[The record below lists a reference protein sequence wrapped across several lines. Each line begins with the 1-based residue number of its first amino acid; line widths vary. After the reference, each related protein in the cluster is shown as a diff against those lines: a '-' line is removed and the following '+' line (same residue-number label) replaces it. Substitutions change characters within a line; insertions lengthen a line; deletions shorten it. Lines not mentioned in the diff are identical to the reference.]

1 VPEALARPVEEP
13 AAERRL
19 AERLAREQAE
29 PVPEAVAELAA
40 ELARRHGPCVAAV
53 AFYGSCLRK
62 RTNEGVLDFYV
73 VVDDYRSAHAS
84 RAMAL
89 ANAWLPP
96 SVFYCEWPHA
106 GETLRT
112 KYAVISTRDL
122 LRGAGPDSLDCR
134 IWARFCQP
142 VAIAFARD
150 DAARRTLVEV
160 AVRSCRTFVERA
172 WPVLPEREGCARFTA
187 EALFQAGFG
196 ETYRA
201 ELRSERPETVRQL
214 YAASAP
220 RYEAV
225 ARDALEALA
234 GRGRATVR
242 ETPAGFELR
251 ARPGER
257 RRARLA
263 WRLRRPVAKALAV
276 AGLLKTAF
284 TFGDWVP
291 YVLWKIERHTA
302 VRVEVSERQR
312 RHPLIF
318 GWPVILRVL
327 RDGIFR

>member
-1 VPEALARPVEEP
+1 MPEAPSGP
-13 AAERRL
+13 AARRL
-19 AERLAREQAE
+19 AAQLEREQGI
-29 PVPEAVAELAA
+29 PVSEAVAALAA
-40 ELARRHGPCVAAV
+40 ELARRHGPAVAAV
-53 AFYGSCLRK
+53 VFYGSCLRK
-62 RTNEGVLDFYV
+62 RTTEGVLDFYV

-122 LRGAGPDSLDCR
+122 LRGASPRRIDCR

-142 VAIAFARD
+142 LALAFARD
-150 DAARRTLVEV
+150 EAARRALIEA
-160 AVRSCRTFVERA
+160 AVRSCLTFVERA
-172 WPVLPEREGCARFTA
+172 WPALPEQDGCQRFTA
-187 EALFQAGFG
+187 EALFQAGFA

-214 YAASAP
+214 HAVDAP
-220 RYEAV
+220 RYQAV
-225 ARDALEALA
+225 AREALEALSA
-234 GRGRATVR
+234 RGGIAIA

-251 ARPGER
+251 ARSGER
-257 RRARLA
+257 RRARRA
-263 WRLRRPVAKALAV
+263 WRLRRPLAKVLAV
-276 AGLLKTAF
+276 AGLFKTAF

-291 YVLWKIERHTA
+291 YVLWKVERHTA
-302 VRVEVSERQR
+302 VRLEVSERQR

-327 RDGIFR
+327 REGIYR